1 MYLKTSFLL
10 IFFTC
15 MQFSFTQVEIILD
28 TNTYIPNTVDSLVLD
43 FNETAKD
50 TVLTIPILPAVQ
62 FYTDVWKNENT
73 RSAYLI
79 RKDSTYVLPLEN
91 ANTGSFVFPCR
102 GKVCSPYG
110 IRGGRMH
117 TGMDIKQN
125 YGDSIRAAWNGVVRM
140 ARMGYYGYGG
150 TVVIRHDNGLETMY
164 AHLSRISVLPNQI
177 VKAGDLI
184 GKAGRTGRAT
194 TEHLHFETRFL
205 YEYFNPKT
213 IIDFESGKLITDTL
227 IVKNG
232 KFYAKQEINNAAVK
246 ELIPLTSVT
255 DTLITQT
262 NAISTDSAHTLTTT
276 NNNPPKVNPNALYKP
291 KYYTVKQGDTLYQI
305 AKKQHTSI
313 NKLCEINKIKETGI
327 LSIGQKLKLP

>member
-1 MYLKTSFLL
+1 MYLKSSFLL
-10 IFFTC
+10 ILFAY
-15 MQFSFTQVEIILD
+15 MQYSFSQVEIVLD
-28 TNTYIPNTVDSLVLD
+28 TNTNIPITGDNNVLNM
-43 FNETAKD
+43 NETIKD
-50 TVLTIPILPAVQ
+50 TVLTIPTLPATH
-62 FYTDVWKNENT
+62 FYTDVWKCDNT
-73 RSAYLI
+73 RSTYLI
-79 RKDSTYVLPLEN
+79 SKDSTYLLPLEN

-125 YGDSIRAAWNGVVRM
+125 YGDSIFAAWNGVVRM

-164 AHLSRISVLPNQI
+164 AHLSRISVLPNQV

-213 IIDFESGKLITDTL
+213 IIDFELRKLITDTL

-232 KFYAKQEINNAAVK
+232 KFYAKHDIDKAAVEK
-246 ELIPLTSVT
+246 SIPLTSVS

-262 NAISTDSAHTLTTT
+262 NRISTDSTQTLTTT
-276 NNNPPKVNPNALYKP
+276 NNDSPKVNPNALYKP

-305 AKKQHTSI
+305 AKKYHTSI
-313 NKLCEINKIKETGI
+313 NNLCEINKIKENSI